1 MLKQISYFITLG
13 LFSLS
18 SFGCSIF
25 NKTTDN
31 STLIS
36 KEKYSTENTISKID
50 KTNTKA
56 KEEYST
62 IINSENKEVE
72 TTKRKEKSK
81 NKKNKDKKSTEKKKL
96 DNAFPIPHEIINGKW
111 VINSVRGIPTLG
123 DDRPYIIFDETAKQM
138 YANNGCNTLNAEYNI
153 SAENLIKFY
162 NILSTQRYCHDAK
175 FEAEINDAIS
185 NVYKISFTQIGNE
198 YYLDF
203 LKMDGSNLITLRK
216 ANLEFIDGIWKIA
229 EINGNSSKLKNKNY
243 ELALDITEMKLHGN
257 IGCNTVNGT
266 ILLDA
271 SKNNS
276 ITFLDLRSTK
286 MSCPDTELELEILIA
301 LESVE
306 KYKKEND
313 KILYLYDKNGN
324 KLLEL
329 INTSN
334 KYKTN

>member
-1 MLKQISYFITLG
+1 MLKQISYFIAVSLLG
-13 LFSLS
+13 LS
-18 SFGCSIF
+18 SMGCSIF

-36 KEKYSTENTISKID
+36 KEEYNTENATSKID
-50 KTNTKA
+50 KTETKA
-56 KEEYST
+56 TKEYTT
-62 IINSENKEVE
+62 ITNNKNKEIE

-96 DNAFPIPHEIINGKW
+96 DNASPIPSEIINGKW
-111 VINSVRGIPTLG
+111 IINTVGVIPTSG
-123 DDRPYIIFDETAKQM
+123 DDRPYIIFDEAAKQM

-153 SAENLIKFY
+153 SDENIITF
-162 NILSTQRYCHDAK
+162 NNVLSTQRYCHDAK
-175 FEAEINDAIS
+175 FEAEINNAIS
-185 NVYKISFTQIGNE
+185 NVYKISFTKNGDE

-203 LKMDGSNLITLRK
+203 LKIDGSNLMTLRK

-257 IGCNTVNGT
+257 IGCNTVNGK

-306 KYKKEND
+306 KYKKED
-313 KILYLYDKNGN
+313 SKVLYLYDKNGN

-329 INTSN
+329 INTSD

>member
-1 MLKQISYFITLG
+1 MKQISHFIAVG
-13 LFSLS
+13 IFCLS
-18 SFGCSIF
+18 SISCGIF

-36 KEKYSTENTISKID
+36 KEEYSTENTTSKID
-50 KTNTKA
+50 NAEKTTVQ
-56 KEEYST
+56 ST
-62 IINSENKEVE
+62 TIVKKENKEVE
-72 TTKRKEKSK
+72 STKRKTKTK
-81 NKKNKDKKSTEKKKL
+81 NKKNKDNKSTERI
-96 DNAFPIPHEIINGKW
+96 NQNNTFSISTEIINGKW
-111 VINSVRGIPTLG
+111 IINSVNGIQTSG
-123 DDRPYIIFDETAKQM
+123 DDRPYIIFDEATKQM

-153 SAENLIKFY
+153 SDKNLIKF
-162 NILSTQRYCHDAK
+162 NNVLSTQRYCHDAK
-175 FEAEINDAIS
+175 FETEINNAIS
-185 NVYKISFTQIGNE
+185 NVYKISLTQNGNE

-203 LKMDGSNLITLRK
+203 LKTDGTNLMTLRK
-216 ANLEFIDGIWKIA
+216 ANLEFIDGIWKIT

-271 SKNNS
+271 TKNNS

-306 KYKKEND
+306 KYRKEDD
-313 KILYLYDKNGN
+313 KTLYLYDKNGK

-334 KYKTN
+334 KYKIK